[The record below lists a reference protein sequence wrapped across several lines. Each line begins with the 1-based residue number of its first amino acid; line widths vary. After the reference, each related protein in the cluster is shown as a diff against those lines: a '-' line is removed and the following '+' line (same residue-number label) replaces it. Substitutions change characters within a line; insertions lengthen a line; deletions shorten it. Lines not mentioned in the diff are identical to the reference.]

1 MLTCG
6 QGTIKKSL
14 KEDIM
19 GNLEAYII
27 SLKIALERTEG
38 LKNALKEFNQNA
50 KTLERLAKAIEKQNE
65 LKERE
70 LELVKSNTLK
80 LK

>member
-1 MLTCG
+1 
-6 QGTIKKSL
+6 
-14 KEDIM
+14 M

-50 KTLERLAKAIEKQNE
+50 KTLERLAKAIENE

>member
-1 MLTCG
+1 
-6 QGTIKKSL
+6 
-14 KEDIM
+14 M
-19 GNLEAYII
+19 GNLETYII

-50 KTLERLAKAIEKQNE
+50 KTLERLANAIEKQNE

>member
-1 MLTCG
+1 M
-6 QGTIKKSL
+6 S
-14 KEDIM
+14 
-19 GNLEAYII
+19 NLEAYII

-80 LK
+80 LKWSIAFLFV

>member
-1 MLTCG
+1 
-6 QGTIKKSL
+6 
-14 KEDIM
+14 M

-50 KTLERLAKAIEKQNE
+50 KTLERLAKAIENKTN
-65 LKERE
+65 LKKEN
-70 LELVKSNTLK
+70 LN
-80 LK
+80 